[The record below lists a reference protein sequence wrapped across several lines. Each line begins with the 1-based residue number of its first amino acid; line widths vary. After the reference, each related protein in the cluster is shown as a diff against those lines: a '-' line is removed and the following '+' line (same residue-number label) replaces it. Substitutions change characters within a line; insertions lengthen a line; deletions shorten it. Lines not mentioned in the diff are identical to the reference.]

1 MQWGCSLPLASV
13 RVLVGIV
20 SGGLL
25 VGGDAAM
32 LVGVCSCVIVLV
44 NIGDGV
50 PLVGGG
56 VATSVGS
63 GILVG
68 STVLML
74 LVVLGPVEVYNIHME
89 QFAYKVCYS

>member
-1 MQWGCSLPLASV
+1 MG
-13 RVLVGIV
+13 
-20 SGGLL
+20 GGLL

-44 NIGDGV
+44 NMGDGV

-63 GILVG
+63 GLPVG

-74 LVVLGPVEVYNIHME
+74 LVVLSPVGVYNIHVE
-89 QFAYKVCYS
+89 QYIYKVCYS